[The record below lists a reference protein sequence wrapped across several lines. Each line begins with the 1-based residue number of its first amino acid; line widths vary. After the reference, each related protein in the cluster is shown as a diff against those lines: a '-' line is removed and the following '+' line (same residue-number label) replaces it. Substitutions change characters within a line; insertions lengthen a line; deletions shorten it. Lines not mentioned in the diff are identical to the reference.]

1 MANAIR
7 PIKEKGCKNRY
18 ALSTPAAHV
27 TNSNAEFTMNIRIA
41 ALRLSEWHVNTAKRH
56 TSGEIRRK

>member
-18 ALSTPAAHV
+18 ELSTLPAHV
-27 TNSNAEFTMNIRIA
+27 TNSNAELTMNIRIA
-41 ALRLSEWHVNTAKRH
+41 ALRLAEWHISTAKRH